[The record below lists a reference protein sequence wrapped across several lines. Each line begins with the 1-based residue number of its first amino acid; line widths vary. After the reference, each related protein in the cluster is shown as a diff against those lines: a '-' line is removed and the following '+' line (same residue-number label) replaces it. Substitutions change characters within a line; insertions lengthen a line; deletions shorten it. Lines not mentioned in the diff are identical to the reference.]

1 MKNKMDKVLVK
12 IIGLTGGIA
21 SGKTTVA
28 KLFEALGAT
37 VIDADAVTHSLYEKR
52 LDLVKSLSEAFG
64 KEILT
69 PLGKIDRLKLGAL
82 VFADASHRK
91 KLETLVHPIIREE
104 IQNQIEEAKRKNPPL
119 ILVEAALLVETGYY
133 KQWDGLIVVKANPH
147 HQEER
152 LMQRN
157 SFSSEEAKE
166 RIGVQISLADRLKA
180 AHWVIDNS
188 GSLEETERQ
197 VKDLYQKLLQN

>member
-1 MKNKMDKVLVK
+1 MK

-21 SGKTTVA
+21 SGKTSVA
-28 KLFEALGAT
+28 KFFQAQGA
-37 VIDADAVTHSLYEKR
+37 VIIDADHITHTLYEKR
-52 LDLVKSLSEAFG
+52 SDLIKSLTEAFG

-82 VFADASHRK
+82 VFSDSTHRK
-91 KLETLVHPIIREE
+91 KLESLVHPIIREE
-104 IQNQIEEAKRKNPPL
+104 IQKQIEIAKQKNPPL

-133 KQWDGLIVVKANPH
+133 KQWDGLIVVKAKAK

-157 SFSSEEAKE
+157 NYSPEEAKK
-166 RIGVQISLADRLKA
+166 RIASQTSTDERLKV

-197 VKDLYQKLLQN
+197 VIELYQRITGI